1 MHTDGLQGYSS
12 RCLVKAEENSF
23 EYKQLALLETIVI
36 LFHCF
41 PKRNTASKPY
51 KRWFVLALSL
61 VLLLSIVLP
70 AALWRLKVWQSQTG
84 HAANDKVRFQTLAL
98 LLSIVWGSSADNPIV
113 DIQWT
118 QRGVQNDDQKWP
130 VQLIS
135 KAFSSIARAKMP
147 ANIYKCF
154 ECNTSLVVDNINFS
168 EGI

>member
-1 MHTDGLQGYSS
+1 MHTDGLQEYSS
-12 RCLVKAEENSF
+12 RCLVKAEENLF
-23 EYKQLALLETIVI
+23 EYKQLALLETIDI
-36 LFHCF
+36 
-41 PKRNTASKPY
+41 
-51 KRWFVLALSL
+51 RWFVLALSL

-84 HAANDKVRFQTLAL
+84 HAANDKVCFQTLAL

-118 QRGVQNDDQKWP
+118 QRGVQNDDQRWP

-135 KAFSSIARAKMP
+135 KAFSSIVRAKMP

-168 EGI
+168 KGI